1 MSPSHDFHHGVT
13 ALHEAA
19 EGGFVETVQVL
30 LSLGAVVDKQVYSDP
45 TLVPLFPWGTCCH
58 GTMYPQVPLVHIRCW
73 ILVSMCVLYTC
84 PTHLR

>member
-30 LSLGAVVDKQVYSDP
+30 LSLGAVVDKQVYSD
-45 TLVPLFPWGTCCH
+45 TNLVPLFPD
-58 GTMYPQVPLVHIRCW
+58 TMYPQVPLMHIRCW

-84 PTHLR
+84 PTHLS